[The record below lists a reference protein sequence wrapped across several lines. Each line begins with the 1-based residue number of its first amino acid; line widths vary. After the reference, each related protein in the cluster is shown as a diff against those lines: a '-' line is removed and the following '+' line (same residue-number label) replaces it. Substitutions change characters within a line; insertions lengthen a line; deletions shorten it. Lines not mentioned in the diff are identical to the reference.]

1 MKRLFNWQY
10 SWQAF
15 GGDICGGAVAA
26 LIALPYGLALAN
38 AMGLPPVM
46 GLFTSF
52 LSAPITALL
61 GRNPVLIGGTA
72 SATVPFI
79 AAAVKSQGIGGAA
92 KISIVAAIFMMAF
105 SVLRWGRYV
114 ALVPLPVVT
123 GFSCG
128 IGAMMI
134 IGQLN
139 TVFGL
144 NITSS
149 AGNPVSQ
156 LIQFVEN
163 LGQTRSAPLML
174 GFAAIAS
181 TAIFARFYP
190 RSPGPLIGAGVALL
204 LSNLLHLHEKEV
216 GVLSLSIP
224 PLVGFSWAAT
234 DIYTVIPSALGLSVV
249 ATVNILITSRVVD
262 HFRGRSRI
270 RNADP
275 DAELGA
281 YGIANICAGIFG
293 APVSVGIP
301 ARSLANVRCGGTTR
315 VSNIVHALFLLLFL
329 GLGAQVLARIPLAAL
344 AGVTAYIGFCL
355 LDWSAWAR
363 LPKMRRLD
371 CAAFLSTAVGI
382 LFLNAALS
390 VAIGCAF
397 YAIKPLLAML
407 PQRLPFL
414 PIEGQNLNRS

>member
-1 MKRLFNWQY
+1 
-10 SWQAF
+10 
-15 GGDICGGAVAA
+15 
-26 LIALPYGLALAN
+26 
-38 AMGLPPVM
+38 
-46 GLFTSF
+46 
-52 LSAPITALL
+52 
-61 GRNPVLIGGTA
+61 
-72 SATVPFI
+72 
-79 AAAVKSQGIGGAA
+79 
-92 KISIVAAIFMMAF
+92 MMVF
-105 SVLRWGRYV
+105 SVLRWGRY
-114 ALVPLPVVT
+114 AAMVPVPVVT

-139 TVFGL
+139 TILGL
-144 NITSS
+144 S
-149 AGNPVSQ
+149 AVSASNPILQ
-156 LIQFVEN
+156 LFSVLEN

-174 GFAAIAS
+174 GVVAIAS
-181 TAIFARFYP
+181 TAIFAHFYP
-190 RSPGPLIGAGVALL
+190 RSPGPLIGAGMALV
-204 LSNLLHLHEKEV
+204 LSNVFHLHEKEV
-216 GVLSLSIP
+216 GILSLQIP
-224 PLVGFSWAAT
+224 PLAGFSWSAT
-234 DIYTVIPSALGLSVV
+234 DIYTVIPSALGLAVV
-249 ATVNILITSRVVD
+249 ATVNILITSRIVD
-262 HFRGRSRI
+262 HFRGRGRA

-329 GLGAQVLARIPLAAL
+329 GLGANVLARIPLAAL

-371 CAAFLSTAVGI
+371 CAAFLSTAIGI

-390 VAIGCAF
+390 VAIGWSF
-397 YAIKPLLAML
+397 YAIKPLLGML
-407 PQRLPFL
+407 PQRTPFF
-414 PIEGQNLNRS
+414 PIEGQDLNRS